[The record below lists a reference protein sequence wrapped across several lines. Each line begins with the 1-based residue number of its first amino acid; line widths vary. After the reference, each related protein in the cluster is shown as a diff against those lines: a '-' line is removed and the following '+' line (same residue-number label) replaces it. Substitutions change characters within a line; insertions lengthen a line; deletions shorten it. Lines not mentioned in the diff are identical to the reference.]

1 MIGAANF
8 VVQGFSYIIPH
19 SNLGVY
25 HTLEACGTIMK
36 SQDSRIDVSV
46 KQIRARQKFFLLIDV
61 RKQLQKKRCN
71 DILIKSN
78 ETIGNI
84 TIA

>member
-1 MIGAANF
+1 M
-8 VVQGFSYIIPH
+8 QGFSYIIPH
-19 SNLGVY
+19 SKLGVY
-25 HTLEACGTIMK
+25 HTLEACGSILK

-78 ETIGNI
+78 ETIRNRA
-84 TIA
+84 IA